1 VLSSPSACKSSSS
14 SPTLSSSKSLET
26 QFCRKIDEGR
36 NQQRC
41 LIDFQGHLVS
51 AGIGHN
57 KSEAK
62 KDAAANALKLV
73 APTVFEEILKDY
85 VSPCDTSSK
94 GKLIGQKRVEAPTP
108 ELSQSLLEE
117 EDSAIR
123 LSHPLILK
131 KKTLFK
137 QYSTF
142 MVKLLH

>member
-1 VLSSPSACKSSSS
+1 M
-14 SPTLSSSKSLET
+14 
-26 QFCRKIDEGR
+26 
-36 NQQRC
+36 
-41 LIDFQGHLVS
+41 S

-94 GKLIGQKRVEAPTP
+94 GKLIGHKRVEAPTA